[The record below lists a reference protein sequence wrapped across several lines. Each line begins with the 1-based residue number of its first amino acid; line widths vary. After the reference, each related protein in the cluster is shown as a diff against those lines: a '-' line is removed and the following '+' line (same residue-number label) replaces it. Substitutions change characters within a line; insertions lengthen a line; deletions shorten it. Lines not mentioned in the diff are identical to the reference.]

1 MNNIRHSMLP
11 KLAACPKYTPK
22 PGDAG
27 PAAQRGTVMDEAFRL
42 GLQGDRTKIDALPAE
57 DRPAVEWA
65 VALMED
71 YKRTGT
77 VEAREEYLAMH
88 TPGIAHIGTADAL
101 CTKLGWVADL
111 KTGQLRGYAEQL
123 AAYCYA
129 MMHMSFEQEYTAHVL
144 YCDHQVVKSYRFTL
158 EQAKHI
164 VERIIAEVNDP
175 AAEPR
180 ACDYC
185 GWCANYDS
193 CPAVVKPV
201 EEGLAVI
208 AAESPT
214 LSSMLERVM
223 ESPEKLGQFVAQ
235 WKAVEK
241 AIAEPAL
248 EALKAM
254 LEDGREVDGWKLT
267 EVKGREYFD
276 VEGILW
282 VARETNAPVE
292 SIILALGGKMSGKA
306 YREWAAQLGKE
317 PLNAHVRT
325 GSTTK
330 QLRQVKTKQ
339 TKQLN

>member
-1 MNNIRHSMLP
+1 MLP

-22 PGDAG
+22 PGPAG
-27 PAAQRGTVMDEAFRL
+27 PAAERGIRGDDAFRL

-57 DRPAVEWA
+57 ERPGIEWA

-77 VEAREEYLAMH
+77 IETREEYLAMH

-129 MMHMSFEQEYTAHVL
+129 MMHMTFEQEYTAHVL

-158 EQAKHI
+158 EQAKQI

-180 ACDYC
+180 ASEYC
-185 GWCANYDS
+185 GWCANYDF
-193 CPAVVKPV
+193 CPAVTKPV

-248 EALKAM
+248 DALKSM
-254 LEDGREVDGWKLT
+254 LEEGREVDGWKLT

-306 YREWAAQLGKE
+306 YREWAAQLGRE